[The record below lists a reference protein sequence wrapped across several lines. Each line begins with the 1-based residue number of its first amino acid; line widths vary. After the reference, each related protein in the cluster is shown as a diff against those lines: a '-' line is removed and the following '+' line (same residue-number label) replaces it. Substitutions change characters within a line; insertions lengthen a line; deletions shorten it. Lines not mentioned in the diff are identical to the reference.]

1 MSSEAEAN
9 RGADPRKGM
18 SQRLLGRID
27 SIREHDG
34 HYIVQ
39 DDFKVNVMYDATF
52 ADMRHLEQE
61 MLKIVSYFINKLEP
75 MQDTEFRNV
84 FPTIDRLRALKQI
97 IEYEEQFHRAKLELA
112 FAYLECFEHT
122 CDTLEQ
128 QRIIQLIVDLMARR
142 PRINLAANHFAD
154 SYEVE
159 IKVVVMQTKLVKEFI
174 RM

>member
-1 MSSEAEAN
+1 
-9 RGADPRKGM
+9 
-18 SQRLLGRID
+18 
-27 SIREHDG
+27 
-34 HYIVQ
+34 
-39 DDFKVNVMYDATF
+39 
-52 ADMRHLEQE
+52 

-174 RM
+174 RMQIDNEKHQNDEVRESLEKTYRLIYEQMDNKWQYFEQQDIADETEKRKLNAVGVSSEADI